1 MRKTITFII
10 SVFILGFNGRAEKVD
25 FAKSIQGVFEARCID
40 CHGPKKQKGDLRL
53 DSQEAALAEVV
64 KPGKSGE
71 SELYK
76 HISLPAD
83 HEDIMP
89 PKGDPL
95 TKKQIAAI
103 KQWIDEGANWP
114 KELVLI
120 STKDR
125 AAAEAAANK
134 LPEPEIKEAPVSDA
148 EKAAIAKLT
157 SGEGLGE
164 KFSAPLVM
172 ALAQNTKLIYANFR
186 LVGKNV
192 NDGHL
197 APLAD
202 IQNLSELDLANT
214 QVTAAGL
221 GHIKGNKN
229 LTKLSLANTSID
241 DAALKQIE
249 GLTNLM
255 SLNLY
260 NTKVTDAGLASLKG
274 MKFLRKVYAWQ
285 SGITEKGAA
294 ELKKALPNVDVN
306 LGFKLAK
313 VEPKKEEK
321 KEEKKEP
328 KKETPKPKKEEPK
341 PEKKEEKKAEVKQ
354 VAFNKKCPVSGK
366 DVDPAKL
373 FAINFCCGNCLA
385 DFTKAPDK
393 HIAKVKGPDNKKC
406 PISGKDIDASKQ
418 FVIGFC
424 CGNCLA
430 DFAKAPAKH
439 IAKVKK

>member
-1 MRKTITFII
+1 MRNSIAII
-10 SVFILGFNGRAEKVD
+10 LTAGALGLNGWAEEKVD
-25 FAKSIQGVFEARCID
+25 FAKSVQGVFEARCID
-40 CHGPKKQKGDLRL
+40 CHGSKKQKGDLRL
-53 DSQEAALAEVV
+53 DSQEAAFAEVI
-64 KPGKSGE
+64 KPGKSGD
-71 SELYK
+71 SELFK

-95 TKKQIAAI
+95 TKEQIALI
-103 KQWIDEGANWP
+103 KQWIDEGAAWP
-114 KELVLI
+114 KGLVLV
-120 STKDR
+120 SAKER
-125 AAAEAAANK
+125 AAAKAAANK
-134 LPEPEIKEAPVSDA
+134 LPEPEIKEAPVSDG
-148 EKAAIAKLT
+148 EKAAIAKLS
-157 SGEGLGE
+157 SGEGIGD
-164 KFSAPLVM
+164 KSSAPLVM
-172 ALAQNTKLIYANFR
+172 TLAQNTKLIYANFR
-186 LVGKNV
+186 LIGKDV

-214 QVTAAGL
+214 QITAAGL
-221 GHIKGNKN
+221 GYVKGNKN

-241 DAALKQIE
+241 DAALKQIK

-260 NTKVTDAGLASLKG
+260 NTKVTDAGLASLKD

-285 SGITEKGAA
+285 SGVTEQGAA
-294 ELKKALPNVDVN
+294 DLKKVLPNVDVN

-321 KEEKKEP
+321 KEPKKEP

-341 PEKKEEKKAEVKQ
+341 KEKKAAAKQ

-385 DFTKAPDK
+385 DFTKDPAK

-430 DFAKAPAKH
+430 DFTKDPAKH
-439 IAKVKK
+439 IAKVQK